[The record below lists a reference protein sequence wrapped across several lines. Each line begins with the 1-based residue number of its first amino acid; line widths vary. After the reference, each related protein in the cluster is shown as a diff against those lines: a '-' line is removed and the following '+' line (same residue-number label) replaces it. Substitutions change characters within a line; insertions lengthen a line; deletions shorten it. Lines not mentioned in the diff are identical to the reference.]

1 LTLRLRDQ
9 HVGNF
14 LAVLLSVAAA
24 SLAPLQTFIFVYA
37 FVGPFHYLTE
47 IAWLRKK
54 DFYFG
59 GGLVSPRVFVVVAS
73 LLCLAA
79 SVDMVVHRG
88 LTGYAIGLLLVLSL
102 SARVKNPLVLLAAA
116 VVGYC
121 AKFLFHGIV
130 LFVAAVLPTIVHVYI
145 FTVLFLISGLVRS
158 KERPVLSWINPM
170 LVLAAP
176 LLLLRAHWGYFAPG
190 SYWSNAEA
198 GFANLHVMLAGL
210 LGQNLHPTGLAAA
223 DPASAGV
230 LRVLAFIYMYHYLNW
245 FAKTELLKWH
255 VVSRRSWAL
264 ILGLYA
270 FSVGCYLYSFVLG
283 FYIVNFLSLLHVLLE
298 FPLDWHTGH
307 YLASAIPRPWVR
319 RPTTQV
325 AN

>member
-1 LTLRLRDQ
+1 
-9 HVGNF
+9 
-14 LAVLLSVAAA
+14 
-24 SLAPLQTFIFVYA
+24 
-37 FVGPFHYLTE
+37 
-47 IAWLRKK
+47 
-54 DFYFG
+54 
-59 GGLVSPRVFVVVAS
+59 
-73 LLCLAA
+73 
-79 SVDMVVHRG
+79 
-88 LTGYAIGLLLVLSL
+88 
-102 SARVKNPLVLLAAA
+102 
-116 VVGYC
+116 
-121 AKFLFHGIV
+121 
-130 LFVAAVLPTIVHVYI
+130 VLPTIVHVYI